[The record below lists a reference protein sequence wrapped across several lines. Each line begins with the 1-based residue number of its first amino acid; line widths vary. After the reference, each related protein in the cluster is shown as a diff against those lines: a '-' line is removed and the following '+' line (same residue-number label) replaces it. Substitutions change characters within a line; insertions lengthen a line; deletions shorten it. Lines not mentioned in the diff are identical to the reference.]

1 MKLGVHCSIRNG
13 YVNALQEAKQ
23 LGCDCLQFFTHSP
36 RVWEFK
42 FPEEKIIE
50 KFRDTRKK
58 LNLYPLVVHTA
69 YLPNPAS
76 SNTKIYLRTRELLK
90 QEFLLATKFAADY
103 VVLHPGSYS
112 AGSTFSDAVNLL
124 IETIDVCFDNLWNTD
139 NINFMLLLE
148 TVCGKGRKLGKSF
161 QEISEIIKRSKFGS
175 FIGVCIDTAHI
186 FAGGYNITEPDE
198 IVRMLKDVD
207 DYIGISK
214 LKLLHLNDSKTLS
227 GSQIDRHEHIG
238 KGYIGVDGFRNI
250 MTNKFLKK
258 LAGILETPKEVPFG
272 QISPKDIENLKLLRN
287 LAVNISLATEI
298 SK

>member
-1 MKLGVHCSIRNG
+1 MYNMKLGVHCSIRNG
-13 YVNALQEAKQ
+13 YVNALYEAMQ
-23 LGCDCLQFFTHSP
+23 LECNCLQLFTHSP

-50 KFRDTRKK
+50 EFREKRKK
-58 LNLYPLVVHTA
+58 LNLHPLVVHTA

-76 SNTKIYLRTRELLK
+76 ANRKIYLRTRELLN
-90 QEFLLATKFAADY
+90 QEFLLAAKFAANY

-112 AGSTFSDAVNLL
+112 AETTLNDAINLL
-124 IETIDVCFDNLWNTD
+124 VKTIDVCFDNLLNQKL

-161 QEISEIIKRSKFGS
+161 QEISEIIKRSKFAS
-175 FIGVCIDTAHI
+175 FLGVCIDTAHV
-186 FAGGYNITEPDE
+186 FAGGYNITKPEELD
-198 IVRMLKDVD
+198 RMLKDVD

-238 KGYIGVDGFRNI
+238 KGYIGITGFRNI
-250 MTNKFLKK
+250 VTNKFLKK
-258 LAGILETPKEVPFG
+258 LAGILETPKEVTFG
-272 QISPKDIENLKLLRN
+272 QISPKDIENLKLLR
-287 LAVNISLATEI
+287 SL
-298 SK
+298 S